1 MKTQTLIIIAVAVV
15 LLAYFGKAVIST
27 LWQLAVLVAF
37 VFGVIRSF
45 QAHWILGVVS
55 LLVAPVGVI
64 VGVGSVITGRNIGN
78 DIVGMFR

>member
-45 QAHWILGVVS
+45 QAHWILGVVA
-55 LLVAPVGVI
+55 LVVAPVGVI